1 MIFRQRVLTNE
12 LHDFSKFVFLLK
24 NLLDRFSKWHEFWI
38 ILGIVVT
45 ENTIVVGERDVPVD

>member
-45 ENTIVVGERDVPVD
+45 ENTIVV